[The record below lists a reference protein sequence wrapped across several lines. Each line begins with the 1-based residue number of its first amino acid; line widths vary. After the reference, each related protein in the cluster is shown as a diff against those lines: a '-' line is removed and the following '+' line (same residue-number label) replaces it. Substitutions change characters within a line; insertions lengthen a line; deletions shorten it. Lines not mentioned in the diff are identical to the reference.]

1 MRLGATRAGN
11 GAKCLS
17 CKGNWDLLRVQVA
30 EREGTSRVKG
40 SKWSGRVKV
49 SADGVGVV
57 SHAGVGMLR
66 ELAQDTGLTAGVTAA
81 LADTYAGPWSHAPG
95 RVFAD
100 MAVAIADGGDCV
112 SHVEVF
118 GDRHGV
124 CGPVASM
131 PTTWRMLDRI
141 DDAHLPGVLAA
152 RAAARERAWAAG
164 ASPDLSGL
172 LQIDFDATITISHS
186 EDKQNAAKT
195 WKRTFGFHPLLA
207 FLDRPE
213 VSGGEALAG
222 LLRAGNA
229 GSNTAADHVTVLEQ
243 ALSALPAHARPR
255 PGDPDSVRV
264 VARSDSA
271 GATHAFAKACR
282 ERGVWFSFGFPVDTR
297 IQGIVDQVP
306 ERAWAPAIETGG
318 GVRDGAWV
326 ADVTGTLDLAAWP
339 SGSKVI
345 LRAERPH
352 PGAQLRFT
360 DADGHRITAI
370 ITDIP
375 DRVIGGQTA
384 GMELNHRQHA
394 RVEDRIREA
403 KNSGLRNL
411 PCRGFAENTAWLHT
425 LLTATDLVCWAKILG
440 FTDTPTLARA
450 EIATFRNLVLHIG
463 ARITHGARQV
473 RLRID
478 HTRKHA
484 QTIANAWLKIRAA
497 FT

>member
-1 MRLGATRAGN
+1 MKRSKR
-11 GAKCLS
+11 
-17 CKGNWDLLRVQVA
+17 
-30 EREGTSRVKG
+30 SR
-40 SKWSGRVKV
+40 RVKV

-66 ELAQDTGLTAGVTAA
+66 ELAEDTGLTDGVTAA

-95 RVFAD
+95 RVFTD
-100 MAVAIADGGDCV
+100 MAVAIADGADCV
-112 SHVEVF
+112 SHIEVF
-118 GDRHGV
+118 GDQHGV

-141 DDAHLPGVLAA
+141 DQAHLPAVMAA

-164 ASPDLSGL
+164 AAPDLTGL
-172 LQIDFDATITISHS
+172 LHIDFDATVTISHS
-186 EDKQNAAKT
+186 EDKENAAKT

-229 GSNTAADHVTVLEQ
+229 GSNTAADHVTVLDQ
-243 ALSALPAHARPR
+243 ALVALPERARPR

-271 GATHAFAKACR
+271 GATHAFAQACR
-282 ERGVWFSFGFPVDTR
+282 DRGVWFSFGFPVDTR
-297 IQGIVDQVP
+297 IQAIVDQVP
-306 ERAWAPAIETGG
+306 GHCWEPAVESDGG
-318 GVRDGAWV
+318 IRDGAWV
-326 ADVTGTLDLAAWP
+326 VEVTGMLDLSAWP
-339 SGSKVI
+339 EGCQVF

-352 PGAQLRFT
+352 PGAQLTFT
-360 DADGHRITAI
+360 DADGHRITAF

-375 DRVIGGQTA
+375 DRVIAGQAA
-384 GMELNHRQHA
+384 GRELNHRQHA

-403 KNSGLRNL
+403 KATGLRNL
-411 PCRGFAENTAWLHT
+411 PCRGWEENVAWLET

-440 FTDTPTLARA
+440 FIDTPVLAHA
-450 EIATFRNLVLHIG
+450 EIATFRNRVLHVA
-463 ARITHGARQV
+463 ARITHGARQTRV
-473 RLRID
+473 RIDRTWRHADAIADAWLRIR
-478 HTRKHA
+478 T
-484 QTIANAWLKIRAA
+484 A